1 MGGPEFGDS
10 STQRKKYAREVSQGK
25 ITHYIN
31 HTYEAPPPTPF
42 ESMFFTSQ
50 EAARVLHPHNDA
62 IVVSAPVANNLVRR
76 ILLDNGSSTDIIFRS
91 ALDRMKLSGMRPTP
105 ISTPLFGFSGERV
118 MTEGTIDLP
127 VTFGTPGGL
136 EVTRIVSFLVVD
148 QPSAYNIIVGRPTL
162 NRLKAITSTYHL
174 MMKFP
179 TEKGIA
185 IMLGDQSMARMCYIQ
200 GVDGKGKEKMVSA
213 IL

>member
-1 MGGPEFGDS
+1 MTVTDREAIEEPESSQLHVVGSIMGGPEFGDS
-10 STQRKKYAREVSQGK
+10 STQRKKYVREVSRGK
-25 ITHYIN
+25 IAHYIN
-31 HTYEAPPPTPF
+31 HTYEVPPPAPF
-42 ESMFFTSQ
+42 ESMFFTGQ

-76 ILLDNGSSTDIIFRS
+76 ILIDNGSSADIIFKS

-136 EVTRIVSFLVVD
+136 EVTHIVSFLVVD
-148 QPSAYNIIVGRPTL
+148 QPSAYNIIVGHPTL

-185 IMLGDQSMARMCYIQ
+185 VMLGD
-200 GVDGKGKEKMVSA
+200 
-213 IL
+213 